1 MTRKMPEITLS
12 DPQGTY
18 LLWMD
23 FRKYKLGENEL
34 ENILIN
40 KAKIWMNKGSMFGVE
55 GKGYYRMNIALPRS
69 LLYKALEQLSSAFGA
84 I

>member
-1 MTRKMPEITLS
+1 M
-12 DPQGTY
+12 
-18 LLWMD
+18 
-23 FRKYKLGENEL
+23 